1 MSENYVE
8 ERDGGYWARGARISL
23 ESVVYRFLEG
33 LSPETIQS
41 ECFPT
46 LSLAQVEGVISFYL
60 DHRQAVDAYL
70 RQTERDFAGLRQHIA
85 KTYPDAKRKL
95 DGVLQ
100 NALTP
105 Q

>member
-1 MSENYVE
+1 MNGSYVE
-8 ERDGGYWARGARISL
+8 ERSGGYWVRGTRISL

-46 LSLAQVEGVISFYL
+46 LSLAQVQGAIAYYL
-60 DHRQAVDAYL
+60 DHRQAVDDYL
-70 RQTERDFAGLRQHIA
+70 RRSEREFAALRHESQFA
-85 KTYPDAKRKL
+85 AAQRKL
-95 DGVLQ
+95 DGILQ
-100 NALTP
+100 NALMP